1 MGAKDIM
8 NEFALEYV
16 DRVNKMAEGRLR
28 IDYLTAG
35 AVVKP
40 FEITDAVS
48 KGVLDAGHQV
58 PCIGTENQKLHRCL
72 DQDPSTVPIQNKC
85 WLIKRGGG
93 YELYEK
99 LLKKLNLDI
108 KGFFAFP
115 MPTQPLGWFK
125 KKPPRGKEE
134 LKGFK
139 YRTVGL
145 AADLMQELGM
155 KVTQLPGGEIIPAM
169 ERGVLDAF
177 EFNNPTSDRRLGAQD
192 VCKNYALVLF
202 IRLWNFLRFFLTE
215 PNLMH

>member
-1 MGAKDIM
+1 MLG
-8 NEFALEYV
+8 
-16 DRVNKMAEGRLR
+16 
-28 IDYLTAG
+28 
-35 AVVKP
+35 
-40 FEITDAVS
+40 
-48 KGVLDAGHQV
+48 
-58 PCIGTENQKLHRCL
+58 
-72 DQDPSTVPIQNKC
+72 
-85 WLIKRGGG
+85 WIKRGGG

-155 KVTQLPGGEIIPAM
+155 KVTQLPGGEIIPLWKEVFWM
-169 ERGVLDAF
+169 LL
-177 EFNNPTSDRRLGAQD
+177 NLITLRRTEDWELRM
-192 VCKNYALVLF
+192 YAK
-202 IRLWNFLRFFLTE
+202 I
-215 PNLMH
+215 MH

>member
-1 MGAKDIM
+1 MDKA
-8 NEFALEYV
+8 
-16 DRVNKMAEGRLR
+16 
-28 IDYLTAG
+28 
-35 AVVKP
+35 
-40 FEITDAVS
+40 
-48 KGVLDAGHQV
+48 
-58 PCIGTENQKLHRCL
+58 
-72 DQDPSTVPIQNKC
+72 
-85 WLIKRGGG
+85 GGG

-125 KKPPRGKEE
+125 KKPPMGKEE

-192 VCKNYALVLF
+192 VCKNYALGSF
-202 IRLWNFLRFFLTE
+202 HQAMEFLRFF
-215 PNLMH
+215 